1 MIDWTRQHL
10 ESEEVIYSVD
20 NQVQI
25 DLPDID
31 YLIRLASQNSR
42 KRIRLCVHKNPDAQ
56 VHEMFI
62 VHPHDAY
69 VRPHLHVNRT
79 ESMLILMGEVDHIL
93 FDDTGL
99 ITSVARMGDFNSGEV
114 FYNSLR
120 QETYHTLLIRSEWLV
135 FLETTKG
142 PFDTNDTVFPL
153 WCPEQSD
160 TSGVGEYMQHIKR
173 EIKNGLLHT

>member
-1 MIDWTRQHL
+1 MIDWTHQYF
-10 ESEEVIYSVD
+10 ESDEVIYSID
-20 NQVQI
+20 NNIQLESRSI
-25 DLPDID
+25 DN
-31 YLIRLASQNSR
+31 LIKLASQNSR
-42 KRIRLCVHKNPDAQ
+42 KRIRLCAHKNPDDQ
-56 VHEMFI
+56 IHEMVI

-79 ESMLILMGEVDHIL
+79 ESMLILMGEVDYIL

-142 PFDTNDTVFPL
+142 PFDRSDTVFPS